1 MERALPGVP
10 VSDRGEIAHANGIG
24 EQVAFV
30 IMRLSFRI
38 LRYPRYT
45 AKTYTRSRRCRLTVT
60 RNGPSLP
67 RHSPRVG

>member
-45 AKTYTRSRRCRLTVT
+45 TKTYTRSRRC
-60 RNGPSLP
+60 
-67 RHSPRVG
+67 